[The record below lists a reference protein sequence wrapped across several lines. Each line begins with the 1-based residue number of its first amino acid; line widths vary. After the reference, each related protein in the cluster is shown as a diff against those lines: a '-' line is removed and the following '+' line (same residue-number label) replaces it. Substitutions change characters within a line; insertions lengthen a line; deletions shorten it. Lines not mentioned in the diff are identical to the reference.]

1 MDSGKS
7 VFRRQHER
15 LGQVIAGND
24 GAVLFRLIEKRNGA
38 FGVGGVIQI
47 KNTNNG
53 RISHRHIIADGQIHT
68 ITPSHKNSLPPIWK
82 DFPQYSSKFPNN
94 LSLHAPHGHGMNAAI
109 LFHQIVVIYSHLPI

>member
-7 VFRRQHER
+7 VFRCQHER

-38 FGVGGVIQI
+38 FGVGGVVQI
-47 KNTNNG
+47 KNANNG

-68 ITPSHKNSLPPIWK
+68 ITPSHRNSPIPIAL
-82 DFPQYSSKFPNN
+82 DCFLYIPIFSDNPVHHES
-94 LSLHAPHGHGMNAAI
+94 HGHEITFAK
-109 LFHQIVVIYSHLPI
+109 